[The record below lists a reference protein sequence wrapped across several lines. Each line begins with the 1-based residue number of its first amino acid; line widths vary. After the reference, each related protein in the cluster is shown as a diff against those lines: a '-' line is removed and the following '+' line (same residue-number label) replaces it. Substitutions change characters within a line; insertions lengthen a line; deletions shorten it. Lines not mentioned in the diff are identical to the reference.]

1 MSAPPQLFFPLV
13 ARLVY
18 RDANSV
24 IRDPEC
30 VCTPTN
36 KCTLRITTENQWKV
50 FTKKIESVLHASPK
64 TRRGGIP
71 YALIVSEQNPGVSVA
86 RLDKDR
92 FGDQVWTSHFE
103 F

>member
-36 KCTLRITTENQWKV
+36 KCTLCIHTEDQWSL
-50 FTKKIESVLHASPK
+50 FTKKIESVLAEAPT
-64 TRRGGIP
+64 TRYGGIP
-71 YALIVSEQNPGVSVA
+71 HALIVSEQNPGVSVA

-92 FGDQVWTSHFE
+92 FGDQIWTSHFE